1 MMITFLKRSWLGIIC
16 NSFVSA
22 YAVVKADIETKN
34 KNKKRYYLDLFIIR
48 FIFGLTFFRKLSNEK
63 KIDKNIENYIS
74 ENNENLIDGL
84 KSLKKYG
91 FIDECTLLNKN
102 YVILKNELITNINN
116 SVIRYRK
123 DKQLENQKIKFK
135 NLDEAVSYVKEND
148 IYIMKSSVNFN
159 ESPNLKKI
167 IMNDYFINL
176 AKAYFNNEKISI
188 NSTLFISNNH
198 ENNDHDLLSGAAQ
211 KYHFDIDYKKF
222 FKVIFYLTDVKDV
235 NDGAHIFIPR
245 SHRHKLKKHLITKRY
260 EDEVIE
266 SAYDNKKIFL
276 GKRGTYFYVDTF
288 GFHKGSPVKNDFRIA
303 GFIEFGSG
311 HFRLTEDTVFI

>member
-1 MMITFLKRSWLGIIC
+1 MMLTFLKKSWLGVIC
-16 NSFVSA
+16 HSLVNA

-245 SHRHKLKKHLITKRY
+245 SHRHKLKKHLISKRY

-266 SAYDNKKIFL
+266 SEYDNKKIFL
-276 GKRGTYFYVDTF
+276 GKSGTYFYVDTF
-288 GFHKGSPVKNDFRIA
+288 GFHKGSPQ
-303 GFIEFGSG
+303 
-311 HFRLTEDTVFI
+311 